1 LKYEIDELEKD
12 IVKLLGTYI
21 LNIAQVAKLLNK
33 SSSTL
38 GRWRKAGIGLK
49 YRKSGTSNNSTI
61 EYTARAVAEYIT
73 SNDIKII

>member
-1 LKYEIDELEKD
+1 MKYEIDELEKD

-49 YRKSGTSNNSTI
+49 YRKSGASHNSTV
-61 EYTARAVAEYIT
+61 EYTARSVAEYIT
-73 SNDIKII
+73 SNNIKII